1 MEKREDYS
9 KWKKK
14 GSKQVGVKSGKMGRL
29 LQVELEGKQV
39 GRSKE
44 WKNGKITPSG
54 RKEEV
59 KSKIVC
65 KFIFQLC

>member
-1 MEKREDYS
+1 MVKLDACS
-9 KWKKK
+9 KWKKR

-29 LQVELEGKQV
+29 LQVEEKRKRV

-44 WKNGKITPSG
+44 WKNGKIAPSG

-59 KSKIVC
+59 GG
-65 KFIFQLC
+65 